1 MFNPLDLT
9 GKRILVTGA
18 SGGLGRATAGVL
30 ARLGARLV
38 VTGRREDALRDTL
51 DATGNPE
58 AHAASRFDLGD
69 VDGVPAW
76 MKGIAADGA
85 LHGVVHAAGLS
96 TAIPIKVL
104 SRARIDGLMLPNVY
118 AALALLRGVSQK
130 GVGAEGCSVVL
141 VSSVSGIT
149 GAPGHATYSASKGAL
164 HSLVRSAALELAP
177 KRMRVNCV
185 APAWVEGP
193 ITEVV
198 EELRG
203 SGEFDKTRERQ
214 FLGTVPP
221 EDVGVSAAYLLSDA
235 ARRVTGT
242 TMVIDGGWSC

>member
-1 MFNPLDLT
+1 M
-9 GKRILVTGA
+9 TGA

>member
-1 MFNPLDLT
+1 MYNPLDLT
-9 GKRILVTGA
+9 GKRVLVTGA
-18 SGGLGRATAGVL
+18 SGGIGRATAGVL

-51 DATGNPE
+51 EATGNPE
-58 AHAASRFDLGD
+58 AHAASAFDLGE
-69 VDGVPAW
+69 VDAIPAW

-85 LHGVVHAAGLS
+85 LDGVVHAAGLS

-141 VSSVSGIT
+141 VSSISGNT
-149 GAPGHATYSASKGAL
+149 GALGHATYSASKGAL
-164 HSLVRSAALELAP
+164 HSLARSAALELAP

>member
-1 MFNPLDLT
+1 MYNPLDL
-9 GKRILVTGA
+9 GGRRILVTGA
-18 SGGLGRATAGVL
+18 SGGIGRATAHVL

-38 VTGRREDALRDTL
+38 VSGRRADALEETLAGTDTP
-51 DATGNPE
+51 D
-58 AHAASRFDLGD
+58 AHAAAPFDLAET
-69 VDGVPAW
+69 DGIAGW
-76 MKGIAADGA
+76 MKEISAGGE
-85 LHGVVHAAGLS
+85 LGGVVHAAGLS
-96 TAIPIKVL
+96 TAIPIRIL
-104 SRARIDGLMLPNVY
+104 NRARMDGLMLPNVY

-130 GVGAEGCSVVL
+130 GVAAPGCSVVL
-141 VSSVSGIT
+141 VSSVSGLT
-149 GAPGHATYSASKGAL
+149 GALGHATYSASKGAL
-164 HSLVRSAALELAP
+164 HSMVRSAALELGP
-177 KRMRVNCV
+177 RGIRVNCV

-198 EELRG
+198 QDLRG
-203 SGEFDKTRERQ
+203 EGDFDRTRERQ

>member
-1 MFNPLDLT
+1 VFNPLDLT

>member
-1 MFNPLDLT
+1 MYNPLDLT
-9 GKRILVTGA
+9 GKRVLVTGA
-18 SGGLGRATAGVL
+18 SGGIGRATAGVL

-38 VTGRREDALRDTL
+38 VTGRREDALGDTL
-51 DATGNPE
+51 RATGNPE
-58 AHAASRFDLGD
+58 AHTTSAFDLGE
-69 VDGVPAW
+69 VDAIPAW
-76 MKGIAADGA
+76 MKSVAADGV
-85 LHGVVHAAGLS
+85 LDGVVHAAGLS

-104 SRARIDGLMLPNVY
+104 NRSRIDGLMLPNVY

-141 VSSVSGIT
+141 VSSVSGLT
-149 GAPGHATYSASKGAL
+149 GALGHATYSASKGAL

-177 KRMRVNCV
+177 KRIRVNCV
-185 APAWVEGP
+185 APAWVEGA

-198 EELRG
+198 QELRG
-203 SGEFDKTRERQ
+203 SEEFDKTRERQ

-221 EDVGVSAAYLLSDA
+221 EDVGVSAAYLLSDS